1 MGQGRRRRGPALAS
15 AGQRPVRRAS
25 LRLRRSRPA
34 ALGPRGL
41 RLAGPRLQGCLAGQ
55 GRRHARRRGW
65 VTPPPGMCGR
75 PALAGRGRRHAVRG
89 GQGPP
94 QPGTRWRP
102 ALAGRGRRRAGCGGR
117 GTTTARHPRAPRSGP
132 PRSTTRRP
140 RGSGTAAA
148 RHTRAPPIGPAE
160 VARQHAAEKGGEVK
174 NGACHLSRNNA

>member
-65 VTPPPGMCGR
+65 VT
-75 PALAGRGRRHAVRG
+75 AAAWHV
-89 GQGPP
+89 
-94 QPGTRWRP
+94 
-102 ALAGRGRRRAGCGGR
+102 
-117 GTTTARHPRAPRSGP
+117 RAPCSGR
-132 PRSTTRRP
+132 PRSTARRP
-140 RGSGTAAA
+140 RGSGTTAARHALARRSGRPRSKARRLRGSGTAAA

-174 NGACHLSRNNA
+174 NGSPLQK

>member
-65 VTPPPGMCGR
+65 VTAAAWHVRAPCSGRPRSTARRPRGSGTTAARHALAPRSGRPRSKARRLRGSGDHHCPPPAGAPLR
-75 PALAGRGRRHAVRG
+75 PAEVDDARVCRAAAVPDPRGR
-89 GQGPP
+89 
-94 QPGTRWRP
+94 
-102 ALAGRGRRRAGCGGR
+102 
-117 GTTTARHPRAPRSGP
+117 PRSGP
-132 PRSTTRRP
+132 PRSRASTRLKREG
-140 RGSGTAAA
+140 R
-148 RHTRAPPIGPAE
+148 
-160 VARQHAAEKGGEVK
+160 
-174 NGACHLSRNNA
+174 